1 LWKPDKER
9 SLTKMA
15 DIKKLHETR
24 ANLLTQA
31 TSIVAEAAES
41 GVALEG
47 DKKNQFESLTAE
59 AGVIAEAIR
68 SEKSASE
75 ARSAADAI
83 RAEYA
88 SVIAPKAE
96 KSDDEVA
103 ELRALGRNGGGKL
116 FEYRDVTRST
126 GLGNPVAIADRVNVV
141 AAQFNPFLDP
151 SIITVVRTAT
161 GNNIQFPR
169 VTALGTAGS
178 VAEAGTIGE
187 SDGTLSALSLTPIKY
202 ATIIQVSEELVEDA
216 VFDLAGMIA
225 DKCGAEVAVA
235 HGAFAGTAVAAQA
248 TLGATGTGTASV
260 NPTYTDLAKLK
271 ASVNQAYRRAPKAGW
286 LMNDTT
292 LGVVTG
298 LVDTA
303 GQPIFRAGDS
313 NTPDR
318 LLGAPIYSAALI
330 DLTDDTAGAILFGDL
345 GQIYTALVGG
355 VRVDVSREFAWN
367 TGLVSYK
374 VEVRGATGL
383 SIPNAVKS
391 YKSANV

>member
-1 LWKPDKER
+1 MSDAR
-9 SLTKMA
+9 
-15 DIKKLHETR
+15 KLHEKR
-24 ANLLTQA
+24 ANLLTEAQ
-31 TSIVAEAAES
+31 SIVTDLAEKGE
-41 GVALEG
+41 ALEG
-47 DKKNQFESLTAE
+47 ESQARFEKLTSE
-59 AGVIAEAIR
+59 AATVAAAIR
-68 SEKSASE
+68 SEKEATE
-75 ARSAADAI
+75 ARSAADAV

-88 SVIAPKAE
+88 TAIAPKVE
-96 KSDDEVA
+96 KSEGSND
-103 ELRALGRNGGGKL
+103 ELRALGRNGGVQV

-126 GLGNPVAIADRVNVV
+126 GLGNPVTIADRVNVV
-141 AAQFNPFLDP
+141 AAQFNPFIDP
-151 SIITVVRTAT
+151 AIVTVVRAST

-187 SDGTLSALSLTPIKY
+187 SDGTLSALSLTPVKY
-202 ATIIQVSEELVEDA
+202 ATIIQVTEELATDA
-216 VFDLAGMIA
+216 AFDLSAMIA

-248 TLGATGTGTASV
+248 SIGATGSGTVSI
-260 NPTYTDLAKLK
+260 NPTFTDLAKLK

-303 GQPIFRAGDS
+303 GQPIFRPGDA

-345 GQIYTALVGG
+345 GQIYTVLVGG
-355 VRVDVSREFAWN
+355 VQVEVSREFAWN
-367 TGLVSYK
+367 LGLISYK
-374 VEVRGATGL
+374 VQVRGATGL
-383 SIPNAVKS
+383 SQASAVKS

>member
-1 LWKPDKER
+1 MSDAR
-9 SLTKMA
+9 
-15 DIKKLHETR
+15 KLHEKR
-24 ANLLTQA
+24 ANLLTEAQ
-31 TSIVAEAAES
+31 SIVTDLAEKGE
-41 GVALEG
+41 ALEG
-47 DKKNQFESLTAE
+47 ESQARFEKLTSE
-59 AGVIAEAIR
+59 AATVAAAIR
-68 SEKSASE
+68 SEKEASE
-75 ARSAADAI
+75 ARSAADAV

-88 SVIAPKAE
+88 TAIAPKVE
-96 KSDDEVA
+96 KTEGSND
-103 ELRALGRNGGGKL
+103 ELRALARNGGVQL
-116 FEYRDVTRST
+116 FEYRDVSRST
-126 GLGNPVAIADRVNVV
+126 GLGNPVTIADRVNVV
-141 AAQFNPFLDP
+141 AAQFNPFIDP
-151 SIITVVRTAT
+151 AIVTVVRAST

-187 SDGTLSALSLTPIKY
+187 SDGTLSALSLTPVKY
-202 ATIIQVSEELVEDA
+202 ATIIQVTEELATDA
-216 VFDLAGMIA
+216 AFDLSAMIA

-248 TLGATGTGTASV
+248 TIGATGSGTVSM
-260 NPTYTDLAKLK
+260 NPTFTDLAKLK

-303 GQPIFRAGDS
+303 GQPIFRPGDA

-345 GQIYTALVGG
+345 GQIYTVLVGG
-355 VRVDVSREFAWN
+355 VQVEVSREFAWN
-367 TGLVSYK
+367 LGLISYK
-374 VEVRGATGL
+374 VQVRGATGL
-383 SIPNAVKS
+383 SQASAVKS

>member
-1 LWKPDKER
+1 
-9 SLTKMA
+9 MA
-15 DIKKLHETR
+15 DVKKLHEKR
-24 ANLLTQA
+24 ASLLTEA
-31 TSIVAEAAES
+31 TSIVADLAEK
-41 GVALEG
+41 GAALEG
-47 DKKNQFESLTAE
+47 EAQARFESLTNE
-59 AGVIAEAIR
+59 ASTIAAAIR
-68 SEKSASE
+68 SEKDASE
-75 ARSAADAI
+75 ARSAADAA
-83 RAEYA
+83 RAEFA
-88 SVIAPKAE
+88 AVIAPKVE
-96 KSDDEVA
+96 KSDDSEVA
-103 ELRALGRNGGGKL
+103 ELRALGRNGGSRM
-116 FEYRDVTRST
+116 FEFRDVTKST
-126 GLGNPVAIADRVNVV
+126 GLGNPVTIADRVNVV

-151 SIITVVRTAT
+151 GIITVVRVAN

-178 VAEAGTIGE
+178 VAEAGTITE

-235 HGAFAGTAVAAQA
+235 HGAFAGTAIAAA
-248 TLGATGTGTASV
+248 AAAGVTGSGTTV
-260 NPTYTDLAKLK
+260 NPNYTDLAKLK
-271 ASVNQAYRRAPKAGW
+271 ASVNQVYRRAPKAGW

-298 LVDTA
+298 LVDTT
-303 GQPIFRAGDS
+303 GQPIFRAGDA
-313 NTPDR
+313 NNPDR
-318 LLGAPIYSAALI
+318 LLGAPVYSAALI
-330 DLTDDTAGAILFGDL
+330 DLTDDTAGSILFGDL

-383 SIPNAVKS
+383 AQASAVKS
-391 YKSANV
+391 FKSANV

>member
-1 LWKPDKER
+1 M
-9 SLTKMA
+9 S
-15 DIKKLHETR
+15 DIKKLHEKR
-24 ANLLTQA
+24 ANLLTEAQ
-31 TSIVAEAAES
+31 SIVTDLAEKGE
-41 GVALEG
+41 ALEG
-47 DKKNQFESLTAE
+47 ESQARFEKLTSE
-59 AGVIAEAIR
+59 AATVAAAIR
-68 SEKSASE
+68 SEKEATE
-75 ARSAADAI
+75 ARSAADAV

-88 SVIAPKAE
+88 TAIAPKVE
-96 KSDDEVA
+96 KSEGSND
-103 ELRALGRNGGGKL
+103 ELRALARNGGVQV

-126 GLGNPVAIADRVNVV
+126 GLGNPVTIADRVNVV

-151 SIITVVRTAT
+151 GIVSVIRAST

-187 SDGTLSALSLTPIKY
+187 SDGTLSALSLTPVKY
-202 ATIIQVSEELVEDA
+202 ATIIQITEELATDA
-216 VFDLAGMIA
+216 AYDLSAMIA

-235 HGAFAGTAVAAQA
+235 HGAFAGTAVAAVA
-248 TLGATGTGTASV
+248 TVGATGTGTASV

-303 GQPIFRAGDS
+303 GQPIFRAGDA

-345 GQIYTALVGG
+345 GQIYTVLVGG
-355 VRVDVSREFAWN
+355 VQVEVSREFAWN
-367 TGLVSYK
+367 LGLISYK
-374 VEVRGATGL
+374 VQVRGATGL
-383 SIPNAVKS
+383 SQASAVKS
-391 YKSANV
+391 YKSANVS

>member
-1 LWKPDKER
+1 MSDAR
-9 SLTKMA
+9 
-15 DIKKLHETR
+15 KLHEKR
-24 ANLLTQA
+24 ANLLTEAQ
-31 TSIVAEAAES
+31 SIVTDLAEKGE
-41 GVALEG
+41 ALEG
-47 DKKNQFESLTAE
+47 ESQARFEKLTSE
-59 AGVIAEAIR
+59 AATVAAAIR
-68 SEKSASE
+68 SEKEASE
-75 ARSAADAI
+75 ARSAADAV

-88 SVIAPKAE
+88 TAIAPKVE
-96 KSDDEVA
+96 KTEGSND
-103 ELRALGRNGGGKL
+103 ELRALARNGGVQL
-116 FEYRDVTRST
+116 FEYRDVSRST
-126 GLGNPVAIADRVNVV
+126 GLGNPVTIADRVNVV
-141 AAQFNPFLDP
+141 AAQFNPFIDP
-151 SIITVVRTAT
+151 AIVTVVRAST

-187 SDGTLSALSLTPIKY
+187 SDGTLSALSLTPVKY
-202 ATIIQVSEELVEDA
+202 ATIIQVTEELATDA
-216 VFDLAGMIA
+216 AFDLSAMIA
-225 DKCGAEVAVA
+225 EKCGAEVAVA

-260 NPTYTDLAKLK
+260 NPTFTDLAKLK

-303 GQPIFRAGDS
+303 GQPIFRPGDA

-345 GQIYTALVGG
+345 GQIYTVLVGG
-355 VRVDVSREFAWN
+355 VQVEVSREFAWN
-367 TGLVSYK
+367 LGLISYK
-374 VEVRGATGL
+374 VQVRGATGL
-383 SIPNAVKS
+383 SIGSAVKS
-391 YKSANV
+391 YKSANVA

>member
-1 LWKPDKER
+1 MSDAR
-9 SLTKMA
+9 
-15 DIKKLHETR
+15 KLHEKR
-24 ANLLTQA
+24 ANLLTEAQ
-31 TSIVAEAAES
+31 SIVTELAEKGE
-41 GVALEG
+41 ALEG
-47 DKKNQFESLTAE
+47 ESQARFEKLTSE
-59 AGVIAEAIR
+59 AATVAAAIR
-68 SEKSASE
+68 SEKEATE
-75 ARSAADAI
+75 ARSAADAV

-88 SVIAPKAE
+88 TAIAPKVE
-96 KSDDEVA
+96 KTEGSND
-103 ELRALGRNGGGKL
+103 ELRALARNGGVQV

-126 GLGNPVAIADRVNVV
+126 GLGNPVTIADRVNVV
-141 AAQFNPFLDP
+141 AAQFNPFIDP
-151 SIITVVRTAT
+151 AIVTVVRAST

-187 SDGTLSALSLTPIKY
+187 SDGTLSALSLTPVKY
-202 ATIIQVSEELVEDA
+202 ATIIQVTEELATDA
-216 VFDLAGMIA
+216 AFDLSAMIA

-248 TLGATGTGTASV
+248 TIGATGSGTVSI
-260 NPTYTDLAKLK
+260 NPTFTDLAKLK

-303 GQPIFRAGDS
+303 GQPIFRPGDA

-345 GQIYTALVGG
+345 GQIYTVLVGG
-355 VRVDVSREFAWN
+355 VQVEVSREFAWN
-367 TGLVSYK
+367 LGLISYK
-374 VEVRGATGL
+374 VQVRGATGL
-383 SIPNAVKS
+383 SQASAVKS

>member
-1 LWKPDKER
+1 MSDAR
-9 SLTKMA
+9 
-15 DIKKLHETR
+15 KLHEKR
-24 ANLLTQA
+24 ANLLTEAQ
-31 TSIVAEAAES
+31 SIVTDLAEKGE
-41 GVALEG
+41 ALEG
-47 DKKNQFESLTAE
+47 ESQARFEKLTSE
-59 AGVIAEAIR
+59 AATVAAAIR
-68 SEKSASE
+68 SEKEATE
-75 ARSAADAI
+75 ARSAADAV

-88 SVIAPKAE
+88 TAIAPKVE
-96 KSDDEVA
+96 KTEGSND
-103 ELRALGRNGGGKL
+103 ELRALARNGGVQV
-116 FEYRDVTRST
+116 FEYRDVSRST
-126 GLGNPVAIADRVNVV
+126 GLGNPVSIADRVNVV
-141 AAQFNPFLDP
+141 AAQFNPFIDP
-151 SIITVVRTAT
+151 AIVTVVRAST

-187 SDGTLSALSLTPIKY
+187 SDGTLSALSLTPVKY
-202 ATIIQVSEELVEDA
+202 ATIIQVTEELATDA
-216 VFDLAGMIA
+216 AFDLSAMIA

-248 TLGATGTGTASV
+248 TIGATGSGTVSI
-260 NPTYTDLAKLK
+260 NPTFTDLAKLK

-303 GQPIFRAGDS
+303 GQPIFRPGDA

-345 GQIYTALVGG
+345 GQIYTVLVGG
-355 VRVDVSREFAWN
+355 VQVEVSREFAWN
-367 TGLVSYK
+367 LGLISYK
-374 VEVRGATGL
+374 VQVRGATGL
-383 SIPNAVKS
+383 SQASAVKS

>member
-1 LWKPDKER
+1 MSDAR
-9 SLTKMA
+9 
-15 DIKKLHETR
+15 KLHEKR
-24 ANLLTQA
+24 ANLLTEAQ
-31 TSIVAEAAES
+31 SIVTDLAEKGE
-41 GVALEG
+41 ALEG
-47 DKKNQFESLTAE
+47 ESQARFEKLTSE
-59 AGVIAEAIR
+59 AATVAAAIR
-68 SEKSASE
+68 SEKEASE
-75 ARSAADAI
+75 ARSAADAV

-88 SVIAPKAE
+88 TAIAPKVE
-96 KSDDEVA
+96 KTEGSND
-103 ELRALGRNGGGKL
+103 ELRALARNGGVQL
-116 FEYRDVTRST
+116 FEYRDVSRST
-126 GLGNPVAIADRVNVV
+126 GLGNPVTIADRVNVV
-141 AAQFNPFLDP
+141 AAQFNPFIDP
-151 SIITVVRTAT
+151 AIVTVVRAST

-187 SDGTLSALSLTPIKY
+187 SDGTLSALSLTPVKY
-202 ATIIQVSEELVEDA
+202 ATIIQVTEELATDA
-216 VFDLAGMIA
+216 AFDLSAMIA

-248 TLGATGTGTASV
+248 TIGATGSGTVSI
-260 NPTYTDLAKLK
+260 NPTFTDLAKLK

-303 GQPIFRAGDS
+303 GQPIFRPGDA

-345 GQIYTALVGG
+345 GQIYTVLVGG
-355 VRVDVSREFAWN
+355 VQVEVSREFAWN
-367 TGLVSYK
+367 LGLISYK
-374 VEVRGATGL
+374 VQVRGATGL
-383 SIPNAVKS
+383 SIGSAVKS
-391 YKSANV
+391 YKSANVA

>member
-1 LWKPDKER
+1 
-9 SLTKMA
+9 MA

-47 DKKNQFESLTAE
+47 DKKNQFEALTAE

-68 SEKSASE
+68 SEKSAAE
-75 ARSAADAI
+75 ARSAADAV
-83 RAEYA
+83 RAEFA

-103 ELRALGRNGGGKL
+103 ELRALGRNGGGRT
-116 FEYRDVTRST
+116 FEYRDVTRAT
-126 GLGNPVAIADRVNVV
+126 GLGNPVSIADRVNVV

-151 SIITVVRTAT
+151 GIITVVRTAT

-187 SDGTLSALSLTPIKY
+187 SDGTLSALSLTPVKY

-235 HGAFAGTAVAAQA
+235 HGAFAGTAVAATA
-248 TLGATGTGTASV
+248 TVGATGSGTVSI

-355 VRVDVSREFAWN
+355 VRVDVSREWAWS

-383 SIPNAVKS
+383 AQASAVKS

>member
-1 LWKPDKER
+1 MSNTRE
-9 SLTKMA
+9 
-15 DIKKLHETR
+15 LHEKR
-24 ANLLTQA
+24 AALLTEAQ
-31 TSIVAEAAES
+31 SIVTDLASKGE
-41 GVALEG
+41 ALEG
-47 DKKNQFESLTAE
+47 ESQARFEKLTSE
-59 AGVIAEAIR
+59 AATVAAAIR
-68 SEKSASE
+68 SDKEATE
-75 ARSAADAI
+75 ARSAADAV

-88 SVIAPKAE
+88 TAIAPKVE
-96 KSDDEVA
+96 KTEGSND
-103 ELRALGRNGGGKL
+103 ELRALARNGGVQV
-116 FEYRDVTRST
+116 FEYRDVSRST
-126 GLGNPVAIADRVNVV
+126 GLGNPVSIADRVNVV
-141 AAQFNPFLDP
+141 AAQFNPFIDP
-151 SIITVVRTAT
+151 AIVSVVRAST

-187 SDGTLSALSLTPIKY
+187 SDGTLSALSLTPVKY
-202 ATIIQVSEELVEDA
+202 ATIIQVTEELATDA
-216 VFDLAGMIA
+216 AFDLSAMIA
-225 DKCGAEVAVA
+225 EKCGAEVAVA

-248 TLGATGTGTASV
+248 ALGATGTGTASI

-298 LVDTA
+298 LVDTS
-303 GQPIFRAGDS
+303 GQPIFRAGDA

-345 GQIYTALVGG
+345 GQIYTVLVGG
-355 VRVDVSREFAWN
+355 VQVEVSREFAWN
-367 TGLVSYK
+367 LGLISYK
-374 VEVRGATGL
+374 VQVRGATGL
-383 SIPNAVKS
+383 SQASAVKS

>member
-1 LWKPDKER
+1 
-9 SLTKMA
+9 MA
-15 DIKKLHETR
+15 DIRKLHETR

-31 TSIVAEAAES
+31 TSIVAEAAET

-47 DKKNQFESLTAE
+47 DKKNQFEALTAE

-68 SEKSASE
+68 SEKSAAE
-75 ARSAADAI
+75 ARSAADAV
-83 RAEYA
+83 RAEFA
-88 SVIAPKAE
+88 SVIAPKVE
-96 KSDDEVA
+96 KSDNDEVA
-103 ELRALGRNGGGKL
+103 ELRALGKNGGSKN
-116 FEYRDVTRST
+116 FEYRDVTRAT
-126 GLGNPVAIADRVNVV
+126 GLGNPVSIADRVNVV
-141 AAQFNPFLDP
+141 AAQFNPFLDAG
-151 SIITVVRTAT
+151 IVTVVRTAT

-202 ATIIQVSEELVEDA
+202 ATIIQVTEELVEDS

-235 HGAFAGTAVAAQA
+235 HGAFAGTAIGAAA
-248 TLGATGTGTASV
+248 TVGATGSGTVSV

-286 LMNDTT
+286 LMNDVT

-355 VRVDVSREFAWN
+355 VRVEVSREFAWN
-367 TGLVSYK
+367 LGLVSYK

-383 SIPNAVKS
+383 AQASAVKS
-391 YKSANV
+391 FKSANV

>member
-1 LWKPDKER
+1 MSDAR
-9 SLTKMA
+9 
-15 DIKKLHETR
+15 KLHEKR
-24 ANLLTQA
+24 ANLLTEAQ
-31 TSIVAEAAES
+31 SIVTDLAEKGE
-41 GVALEG
+41 ALEG
-47 DKKNQFESLTAE
+47 ESQARFEKLTSE
-59 AGVIAEAIR
+59 AATVAAAIR
-68 SEKSASE
+68 SEKEATE
-75 ARSAADAI
+75 ARSAADAV

-88 SVIAPKAE
+88 TAIAPKVE
-96 KSDDEVA
+96 KSEGSND
-103 ELRALGRNGGGKL
+103 ELRALARNGGVQV
-116 FEYRDVTRST
+116 FEYRDVSRST
-126 GLGNPVAIADRVNVV
+126 GLGNPVTIADRVNVV
-141 AAQFNPFLDP
+141 AAQFNPFIDP
-151 SIITVVRTAT
+151 AIVTVVRAST

-187 SDGTLSALSLTPIKY
+187 SDGTLSALSLTPVKY
-202 ATIIQVSEELVEDA
+202 ATIIQVTEELATDA
-216 VFDLAGMIA
+216 AFDLSAMIA

-248 TLGATGTGTASV
+248 TIGATGSGTVSI
-260 NPTYTDLAKLK
+260 NPTFTDLAKLK

-303 GQPIFRAGDS
+303 GQPIFRPGDA

-345 GQIYTALVGG
+345 GQIYTVLVGG
-355 VRVDVSREFAWN
+355 VQVEVSREFAWN
-367 TGLVSYK
+367 LGLISYK
-374 VEVRGATGL
+374 VQVRGATGL
-383 SIPNAVKS
+383 SQASAVKS

>member
-1 LWKPDKER
+1 MSDAR
-9 SLTKMA
+9 
-15 DIKKLHETR
+15 KLHEKR
-24 ANLLTQA
+24 ANLLTEAQ
-31 TSIVAEAAES
+31 SIVTDLAEKGE
-41 GVALEG
+41 ALEG
-47 DKKNQFESLTAE
+47 ESQARFEKLTSE
-59 AGVIAEAIR
+59 AATVAAAIR
-68 SEKSASE
+68 SEKEATE
-75 ARSAADAI
+75 ARSAADAV

-88 SVIAPKAE
+88 TAIAPKVE
-96 KSDDEVA
+96 KTEGSND
-103 ELRALGRNGGGKL
+103 ELRALARNGGVQL
-116 FEYRDVTRST
+116 FEYRDVSRST
-126 GLGNPVAIADRVNVV
+126 GLGNPVTIADRVNVV
-141 AAQFNPFLDP
+141 AAQFNPFIDP
-151 SIITVVRTAT
+151 AIVTVVRAST

-178 VAEAGTIGE
+178 VAEAGTINE
-187 SDGTLSALSLTPIKY
+187 SDGTLSALSLTPVKY
-202 ATIIQVSEELVEDA
+202 ATIIQVTEELATDA
-216 VFDLAGMIA
+216 AFDLSAMIA

-248 TLGATGTGTASV
+248 TIGATGSGTVSI
-260 NPTYTDLAKLK
+260 NPTFTDLAKLK

-303 GQPIFRAGDS
+303 GQPIFRPGDA

-345 GQIYTALVGG
+345 GQIYTVLVGG
-355 VRVDVSREFAWN
+355 VQVEVSREFAWN
-367 TGLVSYK
+367 LGLISYK
-374 VEVRGATGL
+374 VQVRGATGL
-383 SIPNAVKS
+383 SQASAVKS

>member
-1 LWKPDKER
+1 
-9 SLTKMA
+9 MA

-47 DKKNQFESLTAE
+47 DKKNQFEALTAE

-68 SEKSASE
+68 SEKSAAE
-75 ARSAADAI
+75 ARSAADAV
-83 RAEYA
+83 RAEFA

-103 ELRALGRNGGGKL
+103 ELRALGRNGGGRT
-116 FEYRDVTRST
+116 FEYRDVTRAT
-126 GLGNPVAIADRVNVV
+126 GLGNPVSIADRVNVV

-151 SIITVVRTAT
+151 GIITVVRTAT

-187 SDGTLSALSLTPIKY
+187 SDGTLSALSLTPVKY

-235 HGAFAGTAVAAQA
+235 HGAFAGTAVAATA
-248 TLGATGTGTASV
+248 TVGATGSGTVSI

-355 VRVDVSREFAWN
+355 VRVDVSREYAWN

-383 SIPNAVKS
+383 AQTTAVKS
-391 YKSANV
+391 YKSANVA

>member
-1 LWKPDKER
+1 
-9 SLTKMA
+9 MA

-47 DKKNQFESLTAE
+47 DKKNQFEALTAE

-68 SEKSASE
+68 SEKSAAE
-75 ARSAADAI
+75 ARSAADAV
-83 RAEYA
+83 RAEFA

-103 ELRALGRNGGGKL
+103 ELRALGRNGGGKM
-116 FEYRDVTRST
+116 FEYRDVSRST
-126 GLGNPVAIADRVNVV
+126 GLGNPVSIADRVNVV

-151 SIITVVRTAT
+151 GIITVVRTAT

-187 SDGTLSALSLTPIKY
+187 SDGTLSALSLTPVKY

-235 HGAFAGTAVAAQA
+235 HGAFAGTAVAATA
-248 TLGATGTGTASV
+248 TVGATGSGTVSI

-330 DLTDDTAGAILFGDL
+330 DLTDNTAGAILFGDL

-355 VRVDVSREFAWN
+355 VRVDVSREYAWN

-383 SIPNAVKS
+383 AQASAVKS
-391 YKSANV
+391 YKSANVA

>member
-1 LWKPDKER
+1 
-9 SLTKMA
+9 M
-15 DIKKLHETR
+15 
-24 ANLLTQA
+24 
-31 TSIVAEAAES
+31 
-41 GVALEG
+41 
-47 DKKNQFESLTAE
+47 FE
-59 AGVIAEAIR
+59 
-68 SEKSASE
+68 
-75 ARSAADAI
+75 
-83 RAEYA
+83 
-88 SVIAPKAE
+88 
-96 KSDDEVA
+96 
-103 ELRALGRNGGGKL
+103 
-116 FEYRDVTRST
+116 FRDVTKST
-126 GLGNPVAIADRVNVV
+126 GLGNPVTIADRVNVV

-151 SIITVVRTAT
+151 GIITVVRVAN

-187 SDGTLSALSLTPIKY
+187 SDGTLSALSLTPVKY

-235 HGAFAGTAVAAQA
+235 HGAFAGTAIAAA
-248 TLGATGTGTASV
+248 AGAGVTGSGTTV
-260 NPTYTDLAKLK
+260 NPNYTDLAKLK
-271 ASVNQAYRRAPKAGW
+271 ASVNQVYRRAPKAGW

-298 LVDTA
+298 LVDTT
-303 GQPIFRAGDS
+303 GQPIFRAGDA
-313 NTPDR
+313 NNPDR
-318 LLGAPIYSAALI
+318 LLGAPVYSAALI
-330 DLTDDTAGAILFGDL
+330 DLTDDTAGSILFGDL

-383 SIPNAVKS
+383 AQASAVKS
-391 YKSANV
+391 FKSANV

>member
-1 LWKPDKER
+1 MSDAR
-9 SLTKMA
+9 
-15 DIKKLHETR
+15 KLHEKR
-24 ANLLTQA
+24 ANLLTEAQ
-31 TSIVAEAAES
+31 SIVTDLAEKGE
-41 GVALEG
+41 ALEG
-47 DKKNQFESLTAE
+47 ESQARFEKLTSE
-59 AGVIAEAIR
+59 AATVAAAIR
-68 SEKSASE
+68 SEKEATE
-75 ARSAADAI
+75 ARSAADAV

-88 SVIAPKAE
+88 TAIAPKVE
-96 KSDDEVA
+96 KTEGSND
-103 ELRALGRNGGGKL
+103 ELRALARNGGVQL
-116 FEYRDVTRST
+116 FEYRDVSRST
-126 GLGNPVAIADRVNVV
+126 GLGNPVTIADRVNVV
-141 AAQFNPFLDP
+141 AAQFNPFIDP
-151 SIITVVRTAT
+151 AIVTVVRAST

-187 SDGTLSALSLTPIKY
+187 SDGTLSALSLTPVKY
-202 ATIIQVSEELVEDA
+202 ATIIQVTEELATDA
-216 VFDLAGMIA
+216 AFDLSAMIA

-248 TLGATGTGTASV
+248 TIGATGSGTVSI
-260 NPTYTDLAKLK
+260 NPTFTDLAKLK

-303 GQPIFRAGDS
+303 GQPIFRPGDA

-345 GQIYTALVGG
+345 GQIYTVLVGG
-355 VRVDVSREFAWN
+355 VQVEVSREFAWN
-367 TGLVSYK
+367 LGLISYK
-374 VEVRGATGL
+374 VQVRGATGL
-383 SIPNAVKS
+383 SQASAVKS

>member
-1 LWKPDKER
+1 MSDAR
-9 SLTKMA
+9 
-15 DIKKLHETR
+15 KLHEKR
-24 ANLLTQA
+24 ANLLTEAQ
-31 TSIVAEAAES
+31 SIVTDLAEKGE
-41 GVALEG
+41 ALEG
-47 DKKNQFESLTAE
+47 ESQARFEKLTSE
-59 AGVIAEAIR
+59 AATVAAAIR
-68 SEKSASE
+68 SEKEATE
-75 ARSAADAI
+75 ARSAADAV

-88 SVIAPKAE
+88 TAIAPKVE
-96 KSDDEVA
+96 KSEGSND
-103 ELRALGRNGGGKL
+103 ELRALVRNGGAQV
-116 FEYRDVTRST
+116 FEYRDVSRST
-126 GLGNPVAIADRVNVV
+126 GLGNPVTIADRVNVV
-141 AAQFNPFLDP
+141 AAQFNPFIDP
-151 SIITVVRTAT
+151 AIVTVVRAST

-178 VAEAGTIGE
+178 VAEAGTISE
-187 SDGTLSALSLTPIKY
+187 SDGTLSALSLTPVKY
-202 ATIIQVSEELVEDA
+202 ATIIQVTEELATDA
-216 VFDLAGMIA
+216 AFDLSAMIA

-248 TLGATGTGTASV
+248 TIGATGSGTVSI
-260 NPTYTDLAKLK
+260 NPTFTDLAKLK

-303 GQPIFRAGDS
+303 GQPIFRPGDA

-345 GQIYTALVGG
+345 GQIYTVLVGG
-355 VRVDVSREFAWN
+355 VQVEVSREFAWN
-367 TGLVSYK
+367 LGLISYK
-374 VEVRGATGL
+374 VQVRGATGL
-383 SIPNAVKS
+383 SQASAVKS

>member
-1 LWKPDKER
+1 
-9 SLTKMA
+9 MA
-15 DIKKLHETR
+15 DIRKLHEQR
-24 ANLLTQA
+24 ATVLTQA
-31 TSIVAEAAES
+31 TSIVAEAAEA

-47 DKKNQFESLTAE
+47 EKKAQFDALTAE
-59 AGVIAEAIR
+59 AAVLNETIR
-68 SEKSASE
+68 SEKSAAE
-75 ARSAADAI
+75 ARSAADAA
-83 RAEYA
+83 RAEFA
-88 SVIAPKAE
+88 TVIAPAADK
-96 KSDDEVA
+96 DQDETA
-103 ELRALGRNGGGKL
+103 ELRALGKNGGSRL
-116 FEYRDVTRST
+116 FEYRDVTRAT

-151 SIITVVRTAT
+151 AIITVVRTAT

-216 VFDLAGMIA
+216 VFDLTALIA
-225 DKCGAEVAVA
+225 EKCGAEVAVA
-235 HGAFAGTAVAAQA
+235 HGAFAGTAIAAAA
-248 TLGATGTGTASV
+248 TIGATGTGTASV

-286 LMNDTT
+286 LCNDTT
-292 LGVVTG
+292 LGVITG
-298 LVDTA
+298 LVDTT

-330 DLTDDTAGAILFGDL
+330 DLTDDTAGALLFGDL

-355 VRVDVSREFAWN
+355 VRVDVSREYAWN

-383 SIPNAVKS
+383 AQTTAVKS
-391 YKSANV
+391 YKSANVA

>member
-1 LWKPDKER
+1 MSDAR
-9 SLTKMA
+9 
-15 DIKKLHETR
+15 KLHEKR
-24 ANLLTQA
+24 ANLLTEAQ
-31 TSIVAEAAES
+31 SIVTDLAEKGE
-41 GVALEG
+41 ALEG
-47 DKKNQFESLTAE
+47 ESQARFEKLTSE
-59 AGVIAEAIR
+59 AATVAAAIR
-68 SEKSASE
+68 SEKEATE
-75 ARSAADAI
+75 ARSAADAV

-88 SVIAPKAE
+88 TAIAPKVE
-96 KSDDEVA
+96 KTEGSND
-103 ELRALGRNGGGKL
+103 ELRALARNGGVQL
-116 FEYRDVTRST
+116 FEYRDVSRST
-126 GLGNPVAIADRVNVV
+126 GLGNPVTIADRVNVV
-141 AAQFNPFLDP
+141 AAQFNPFIDP
-151 SIITVVRTAT
+151 AIVTVVRAST

-187 SDGTLSALSLTPIKY
+187 SDGTLSALSLTPVKY
-202 ATIIQVSEELVEDA
+202 ATIIQVTEELATDA
-216 VFDLAGMIA
+216 AFDLSAMIA

-248 TLGATGTGTASV
+248 TIGATGSGTVSI
-260 NPTYTDLAKLK
+260 NPTFTDLAKLK

-303 GQPIFRAGDS
+303 GQPIFRAGDA

-345 GQIYTALVGG
+345 GQIYTVLVGG
-355 VRVDVSREFAWN
+355 VQVEVSREFAWN
-367 TGLVSYK
+367 LGLISYK
-374 VEVRGATGL
+374 VQVRGATGL
-383 SIPNAVKS
+383 SQASAVKS

>member
-1 LWKPDKER
+1 
-9 SLTKMA
+9 MA
-15 DIKKLHETR
+15 DIRKLHEQR
-24 ANLLTQA
+24 ATVLTQA
-31 TSIVAEAAES
+31 TSIVAEAAEA
-41 GVALEG
+41 GAPLEG
-47 DKKNQFESLTAE
+47 EKKAQFDALTAE
-59 AGVIAEAIR
+59 AAVLNETIR
-68 SEKSASE
+68 SEKSAAE
-75 ARSAADAI
+75 ARSAADSA
-83 RAEYA
+83 RAEFA
-88 SVIAPKAE
+88 TVIAPAADK
-96 KSDDEVA
+96 DQDETA
-103 ELRALGRNGGGKL
+103 ELRALGKNGGSRL

-151 SIITVVRTAT
+151 AIITVVRTAT

-216 VFDLAGMIA
+216 VFDLSALIA
-225 DKCGAEVAVA
+225 EKCGAEVAVA

-248 TLGATGTGTASV
+248 TLGVTGAGTTI

-286 LMNDTT
+286 LCNDTT
-292 LGVVTG
+292 LGVITG
-298 LVDTA
+298 LVDTT
-303 GQPIFRAGDS
+303 GQPIFRPGDS
-313 NTPDR
+313 NAPDR

-330 DLTDDTAGAILFGDL
+330 DLTDNTAGSILFGDL

-355 VRVDVSREFAWN
+355 VRVDVSREYAWN

-383 SIPNAVKS
+383 AQTTAVKS
-391 YKSANV
+391 FKSADVA

>member
-1 LWKPDKER
+1 
-9 SLTKMA
+9 MA
-15 DIKKLHETR
+15 DIRKLHEQR
-24 ANLLTQA
+24 AQALTEA
-31 TSIVAEAAES
+31 TSLVADLAEK
-41 GVALEG
+41 GEALEG
-47 DKKNQFESLTAE
+47 ESQVRFEKLTAE
-59 AGVIAEAIR
+59 ASTIAAAIR
-68 SEKSASE
+68 SEKDAAE
-75 ARSAADAI
+75 ARTAADSA
-83 RAEYA
+83 RAEFA
-88 SVIAPKAE
+88 AVIAPAAKA
-96 KSDDEVA
+96 DRDEAA
-103 ELRALGRNGGGKL
+103 ELRALGRNGGSQV
-116 FEYRDVTRST
+116 FEYRDVTKST
-126 GLGNPVAIADRVNVV
+126 GLGNPVTIADRVNVV
-141 AAQFNPFLDP
+141 AAQFNPFLDAN
-151 SIITVVRTAT
+151 IITVVRTAN

-202 ATIIQVSEELVEDA
+202 ATIIQVTEELVEDA

-235 HGAFAGTAVAAQA
+235 HGAFAGTAVAAAA
-248 TLGATGTGTASV
+248 TVGATGSGTVSI

-298 LVDTA
+298 LVDTT
-303 GQPIFRAGDS
+303 GQPIFRAGDA
-313 NTPDR
+313 NNADR
-318 LLGAPIYSAALI
+318 LLGAPVYSAALI

-383 SIPNAVKS
+383 AQASAVKS

>member
-1 LWKPDKER
+1 
-9 SLTKMA
+9 MA
-15 DIKKLHETR
+15 DVKKLHEKR
-24 ANLLTQA
+24 ASLLTEA
-31 TSIVAEAAES
+31 TSIVADLAEK
-41 GVALEG
+41 GAALEG
-47 DKKNQFESLTAE
+47 EAQARFESLTNE
-59 AGVIAEAIR
+59 ASTIAAAIR
-68 SEKSASE
+68 SEKDAAE
-75 ARSAADAI
+75 ARSAADAA
-83 RAEYA
+83 RAEFA
-88 SVIAPKAE
+88 AVIAPAVD
-96 KSDDEVA
+96 KSDDSEIA
-103 ELRALGRNGGGKL
+103 ELRALGRNGGSKV
-116 FEYRDVTRST
+116 FEFRDVTKST
-126 GLGNPVAIADRVNVV
+126 GLGNPVTIADRVNVV

-151 SIITVVRTAT
+151 GIITVVRVAN

-187 SDGTLSALSLTPIKY
+187 SDGTLSALSLTPVKY

-235 HGAFAGTAVAAQA
+235 HGAFAGTAIAAA
-248 TLGATGTGTASV
+248 AGAGVTGSGTTV
-260 NPTYTDLAKLK
+260 NPNYTDLAKLK
-271 ASVNQAYRRAPKAGW
+271 ASVNQVYRRAPKAGW

-298 LVDTA
+298 LVDTT
-303 GQPIFRAGDS
+303 GQPIFRAGDA
-313 NTPDR
+313 NNPDR
-318 LLGAPIYSAALI
+318 LLGAPVYSAALI
-330 DLTDDTAGAILFGDL
+330 DLTDDTAGSILFGDL

-383 SIPNAVKS
+383 AQASAVKS
-391 YKSANV
+391 FKSANV

>member
-1 LWKPDKER
+1 
-9 SLTKMA
+9 MA
-15 DIKKLHETR
+15 DIRKLHEQR
-24 ANLLTQA
+24 ATVLTQA
-31 TSIVAEAAES
+31 TSIVAEAAEA
-41 GVALEG
+41 GAPLEG
-47 DKKNQFESLTAE
+47 EKKAQFDALTAE
-59 AGVIAEAIR
+59 AAVLNETIR
-68 SEKSASE
+68 SEKSAAE
-75 ARSAADAI
+75 ARSAADSA
-83 RAEYA
+83 RAEFA
-88 SVIAPKAE
+88 TVIAPAADK
-96 KSDDEVA
+96 DQDETA
-103 ELRALGRNGGGKL
+103 ELRALGKNGGSRL
-116 FEYRDVTRST
+116 FEYRDVTRAT

-216 VFDLAGMIA
+216 VFDLTALIA
-225 DKCGAEVAVA
+225 EKCGAEVAVA
-235 HGAFAGTAVAAQA
+235 HGAFAGTAIAAAA
-248 TLGATGTGTASV
+248 TLGVTGAGTTI

-286 LMNDTT
+286 LCNDTT
-292 LGVVTG
+292 LGVITG
-298 LVDTA
+298 LVDTT
-303 GQPIFRAGDS
+303 GQPIFRPGDS
-313 NTPDR
+313 NAPDR

-330 DLTDDTAGAILFGDL
+330 DLTDDTAGSILFGDL
-345 GQIYTALVGG
+345 GQIFTALVGG
-355 VRVDVSREFAWN
+355 VRVDVSREYAWN

-383 SIPNAVKS
+383 AQTTAVKS
-391 YKSANV
+391 FKSANV

>member
-1 LWKPDKER
+1 MSDAR
-9 SLTKMA
+9 
-15 DIKKLHETR
+15 KLHEKR
-24 ANLLTQA
+24 ANLLTEAQ
-31 TSIVAEAAES
+31 SIVTDLAEKGE
-41 GVALEG
+41 ALEG
-47 DKKNQFESLTAE
+47 ESQARFEKLTSE
-59 AGVIAEAIR
+59 AATVAAAIR
-68 SEKSASE
+68 SEKEASE
-75 ARSAADAI
+75 ARSAADAV

-88 SVIAPKAE
+88 TAIAPKVE
-96 KSDDEVA
+96 KTEGSND
-103 ELRALGRNGGGKL
+103 ELRALARNGGVQL
-116 FEYRDVTRST
+116 FEYRDVSRST
-126 GLGNPVAIADRVNVV
+126 GLGNPVTIADRVNVV
-141 AAQFNPFLDP
+141 AAQFNPFIDP
-151 SIITVVRTAT
+151 AIVTVVRAST

-187 SDGTLSALSLTPIKY
+187 SDGTLSALSLTPVKY
-202 ATIIQVSEELVEDA
+202 ATIIQVTEELATDA
-216 VFDLAGMIA
+216 AFDLSAMIA

-248 TLGATGTGTASV
+248 ALGATGTGTASV
-260 NPTYTDLAKLK
+260 NPTFTDLAKLK

-303 GQPIFRAGDS
+303 GQPIFRPGDA

-345 GQIYTALVGG
+345 GQIYTVLVGG
-355 VRVDVSREFAWN
+355 VQVEVSREFAWN
-367 TGLVSYK
+367 LGLISYK
-374 VEVRGATGL
+374 VQVRGATGL
-383 SIPNAVKS
+383 SQASAVKS
-391 YKSANV
+391 YKSANVS